1 MSNIA
6 KSVVDS
12 YKVYLRFQRA
22 MSDNTVESYMR
33 DLRTVEK
40 YFDTN
45 AIDYKSATLS
55 NLQCFI
61 ADLADIGICPRSRA
75 RIISGIKSFYKFCIS
90 EKIIDIDPT
99 ELLEQPKLP
108 SYLPDVLSVE
118 EVERIIAA
126 IDLSE
131 TDKYS
136 NLNIGH
142 RNLAIVEML
151 YGSGIRVSELVNIKI
166 SNINFEENFMK
177 ILGKGKKERLVP
189 ISESAIRALAH
200 WLTVRNT
207 LQIKPKQEDFL
218 FLNRRGS
225 HITREMVFII
235 IKRLTDKAGID
246 KSVSPH
252 TFRHSFATHLLEHGA
267 NLRAIQQL
275 LGHSSI
281 TTTEIY
287 THTGINYL
295 RDEIMAFHPRN
306 RTHSKTGN
314 I

>member
-1 MSNIA
+1 MSQIA

-12 YKVYLRFQRA
+12 YKVFIKFQRA
-22 MSDNTVESYMR
+22 MSDNTVEAYMR

-40 YFDTN
+40 YFN
-45 AIDYKSATLS
+45 SNGIEYKYATLD
-55 NLQCFI
+55 NLQNFI
-61 ADLADIGICPRSRA
+61 ADLDDIGICPRSRA
-75 RIISGIKSFYKFCIS
+75 RIISSIKSFYKFCVS
-90 EKIIDIDPT
+90 EKIINIDPT
-99 ELLEQPKLP
+99 QLLKQPKLP

-118 EVERIIAA
+118 EIERIISA

-131 TDKYS
+131 TDKYTK
-136 NLNIGH
+136 LNIGH

-177 ILGKGKKERLVP
+177 IVGKGKKERLVP
-189 ISESAIRALAH
+189 ISESAIRALNH
-200 WLTVRNT
+200 WLTARNV

-225 HITREMVFII
+225 HMTREMVFVV
-235 IKRLTDKAGID
+235 IKQLTEKAGIE
-246 KSVSPH
+246 KRVSPH

-287 THTGINYL
+287 THTSINYL

-306 RTHSKTGN
+306 RDH
-314 I
+314 

>member
-1 MSNIA
+1 MSQIA

-12 YKVYLRFQRA
+12 YKVFIKFQRA
-22 MSDNTVESYMR
+22 MSDNTVEAYMR

-40 YFDTN
+40 YFN
-45 AIDYKSATLS
+45 SNGIEYKYATLDS
-55 NLQCFI
+55 LQNFI
-61 ADLADIGICPRSRA
+61 ADLDDIGICPRSRA
-75 RIISGIKSFYKFCIS
+75 RIISSIKSFYKFCVS
-90 EKIIDIDPT
+90 EKIINIDPT
-99 ELLEQPKLP
+99 QLLKQPKLP

-118 EVERIIAA
+118 EIERIISA

-131 TDKYS
+131 TDKYTK
-136 NLNIGH
+136 LNIGH

-177 ILGKGKKERLVP
+177 IVGKGKKERLVP
-189 ISESAIRALAH
+189 ISESAIRALNH
-200 WLTVRNT
+200 WLTARNV

-225 HITREMVFII
+225 HMTREMVFVI
-235 IKRLTDKAGID
+235 IKQLTEKAGIE
-246 KSVSPH
+246 KRVSPH

-287 THTGINYL
+287 THTSINYL

-306 RTHSKTGN
+306 RDH
-314 I
+314 